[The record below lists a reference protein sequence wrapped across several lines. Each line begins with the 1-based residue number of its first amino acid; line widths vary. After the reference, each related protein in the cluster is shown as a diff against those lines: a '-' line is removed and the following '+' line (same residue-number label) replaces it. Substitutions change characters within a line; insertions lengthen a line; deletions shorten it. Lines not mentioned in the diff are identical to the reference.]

1 MIKDAVRGVIM
12 KYTLLIDVTLLAVNT
27 TLIDENEVSAQQ
39 TFAYSQTTKNVIAE
53 QIMTTVITA
62 IKQVQTVLNESDC
75 IETITFTEM
84 TVDSLIPFN
93 EQKKSLMPVKYGY
106 ETQKYIDAL
115 VMNGVIGQLERKTG
129 LIFQE
134 VTPLMQILWL
144 KNEQPAIFT
153 EATQYMNVQSYIMYR
168 LFDLYV
174 TSPAAA
180 GRTGFYNLTTQT
192 WDAQALALSGLKE
205 QMLPQ
210 VIDFQTHSFILM
222 PEMCT
227 YLGIDEDTIFHVN

>member
-1 MIKDAVRGVIM
+1 
-12 KYTLLIDVTLLAVNT
+12 
-27 TLIDENEVSAQQ
+27 
-39 TFAYSQTTKNVIAE
+39 
-53 QIMTTVITA
+53 
-62 IKQVQTVLNESDC
+62 
-75 IETITFTEM
+75 
-84 TVDSLIPFN
+84 
-93 EQKKSLMPVKYGY
+93 
-106 ETQKYIDAL
+106 
-115 VMNGVIGQLERKTG
+115 MN
-129 LIFQE
+129 
-134 VTPLMQILWL
+134 
-144 KNEQPAIFT
+144 A
-153 EATQYMNVQSYIMYR
+153 QSYIMYR

-210 VIDFQTHSFILM
+210 VIDFQTRSFILM